1 MSKVKVLVT
10 GSRTWDDVHEIYW
23 AFYRWWEE
31 AGQPDQPLLLSGA
44 CPKGADALAEY
55 VWGRNGWPVQ
65 RFPADWHHYGKRAG
79 FIRNEQM
86 VYENPDVCIA
96 FIHNNSKGA
105 SHTVRLA
112 EKHGVP
118 TIVYRKES

>member
-1 MSKVKVLVT
+1 MKKVKVLVT

-23 AFYRWWEE
+23 AFRKWWEE

-55 VWGRNGWPVQ
+55 VWERNGWPVQ
-65 RFPADWHHYGKRAG
+65 RFPADWHQYGKRAG
-79 FIRNEQM
+79 FVRNEQM

-96 FIHNNSKGA
+96 FIQNESKGA
-105 SHTVRLA
+105 THTARLA
-112 EKHGVP
+112 ERRGIP
-118 TIVYRKES
+118 TIVYRK